1 MQKRGQLVFKSL
13 IVIIASAIVIVAFLQ
28 AGKSY
33 GKQEAFYK
41 LAVARDLALTIDLM
55 YGLPGNIEYKYPN
68 DISGYNIKVENN
80 RVIVSESKSSDVTAA
95 SHDFAGI
102 SSDDFKAS
110 AEGKKFVKLSK
121 AGNKITMTGVDE

>member
-1 MQKRGQLVFKSL
+1 MEKRGQLVFKAL

-33 GKQEAFYK
+33 GSQEAFYK

-55 YGLPGNIEYKYPN
+55 YSLPGYIEYKYPN

-80 RVIVSESKSSDVTAA
+80 RVIVSESKSTDVTPG
-95 SHDFAGI
+95 SHGFAGI
-102 SSDDFKAS
+102 SSDEFKAS
-110 AEGKKFVKLSK
+110 VEGKKFVKLSK
-121 AGNKITMTGVDE
+121 AGNKIIITGVDE